1 MLQPPARFE
10 QWLEAW
16 QQRLAAPLPGWQAHR
31 RAAPLATDVD
41 VPQALADQARRR
53 QAPPDAKPSSV
64 LVLLWPEQ
72 GTTHV
77 LLTLRSHRLN
87 SHGGQLSLPGGRRE
101 PGETDEEAALR
112 EAEEEVGLPPS
123 MATVVGR
130 LSPLYI
136 PVSYSLLTPVVALAP
151 GPCPWQL
158 NPAEVAEVLP
168 LPLTQLHHAGIRR
181 TEVWQLMGRPY
192 QVPVWQVHPQVP
204 LWGATAMVLAE
215 LMAVAEGPGPG
226 GH

>member
-1 MLQPPARFE
+1 MLQPPPDFNE
-10 QWLEAW
+10 WQDAW
-16 QQRLAAPLPGWQAHR
+16 QRRLSTPLPGWQAHR
-31 RAAPLATDVD
+31 RAAPLAVD
-41 VPQALADQARRR
+41 VNAQAALQDQVRRR

-64 LVLLWPEQ
+64 LVLMWPEA
-72 GTTHV
+72 GTTQV

-101 PGETDEEAALR
+101 PGETDEVAALR
-112 EAEEEVGLPPS
+112 EAEEEVGLPQGL
-123 MATVVGR
+123 ATVVGR

-151 GPCPWQL
+151 SAHEWQL
-158 NPAEVAEVLP
+158 NPAEVAEVLH
-168 LPLTQLHHAGIRR
+168 LPLHQLHAPGVRR
-181 TEVWQLMGRPY
+181 SEVWQLMGRPY

-215 LMAVAEGPGPG
+215 LMAVAGAQD
-226 GH
+226 